1 MWGGQGGRESVVGK
15 AAMRE
20 CGGQGSQER
29 VWWARQPG
37 ERVVGKST
45 MRVCGGHCM
54 HATYAAAH
62 TDGMCVRVGRG
73 GVCGGDEGL
82 RGRQRM

>member
-1 MWGGQGGRESVVGK
+1 MYVCANHVGGGVGRSEQFGVVEDSRTH
-15 AAMRE
+15 A
-20 CGGQGSQER
+20 
-29 VWWARQPG
+29 
-37 ERVVGKST
+37 
-45 MRVCGGHCM
+45 CM
-54 HATYAAAH
+54 HAMYAAAH